1 MIFVMEFM
9 SGSIAVWKIESLF
22 LIAQSGSFRP
32 FPVRTQT
39 IVESLGILS
48 FVFNNPATEAAL
60 AGSQKIPSSFPRI
73 LYASIIS
80 ESDTEENLPLLDSF
94 ATIAFSLLTGLPI
107 LIAVAIVSGL
117 LILLPSTKGA
127 EPLA

>member
-1 MIFVMEFM
+1 MIFN
-9 SGSIAVWKIESLF
+9 K
-22 LIAQSGSFRP
+22 
-32 FPVRTQT
+32 
-39 IVESLGILS
+39 
-48 FVFNNPATEAAL
+48 PATEAAL
-60 AGSQKIPSSFPRI
+60 AGSQKMPSSLPRI
-73 LYASIIS
+73 LYALIIS

-94 ATIAFSLLTGLPI
+94 AKRAFSLLTGLPI